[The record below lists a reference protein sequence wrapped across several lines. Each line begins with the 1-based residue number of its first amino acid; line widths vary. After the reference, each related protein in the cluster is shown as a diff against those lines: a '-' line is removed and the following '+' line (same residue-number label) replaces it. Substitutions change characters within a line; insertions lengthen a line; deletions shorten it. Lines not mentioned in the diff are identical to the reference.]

1 MELHELVGRFHH
13 LLPIP
18 MSIYSGNRPAINF
31 SETHFL
37 PDPAYTLI
45 TKRLQGD
52 AYKPMDVF
60 ISKDCVF
67 CGYIHDGVSGQ
78 TLVVGPAAEFPGT
91 IWLARRVLEELGESL
106 ARAGELLR
114 FFETAPCMSHTR
126 FIQAMNFLNYVINDE
141 QNEQT
146 FDAPA
151 APSLPGAGIDDL
163 SARRPIQPEDI
174 QNSAQLCSLIELGK
188 VEELSQVL
196 RHSDFLSGDTN
207 FAANDSLRSIK
218 NIFVLSTAF
227 VSDAAIRGGMS
238 YLVCVS
244 LRDRYMRK
252 METIGDYNDII
263 LLWHTMMMDFC
274 SRVAKI
280 RRLNVTSKLASS
292 CVGYVHEHIFKKIR
306 VTDMAQS
313 LGYNRT
319 YMCGIF
325 KQETHKN
332 LSEFINE
339 VKTEEAK
346 LLLRTTG
353 RTIVDIADTLGY
365 SSQNYFQSVFRKL
378 TGTTPAR
385 YRAVGA

>member
-1 MELHELVGRFHH
+1 
-13 LLPIP
+13 
-18 MSIYSGNRPAINF
+18 
-31 SETHFL
+31 
-37 PDPAYTLI
+37 
-45 TKRLQGD
+45 
-52 AYKPMDVF
+52 
-60 ISKDCVF
+60 
-67 CGYIHDGVSGQ
+67 
-78 TLVVGPAAEFPGT
+78 
-91 IWLARRVLEELGESL
+91 
-106 ARAGELLR
+106 
-114 FFETAPCMSHTR
+114 
-126 FIQAMNFLNYVINDE
+126 
-141 QNEQT
+141 
-146 FDAPA
+146 
-151 APSLPGAGIDDL
+151 
-163 SARRPIQPEDI
+163 
-174 QNSAQLCSLIELGK
+174 
-188 VEELSQVL
+188 
-196 RHSDFLSGDTN
+196 
-207 FAANDSLRSIK
+207 
-218 NIFVLSTAF
+218 

-238 YLVCVS
+238 YLACVS

-274 SRVAKI
+274 FRVAKI

-306 VTDMAQS
+306 VTDMAQN

-346 LLLRTTG
+346 LLLRTTS